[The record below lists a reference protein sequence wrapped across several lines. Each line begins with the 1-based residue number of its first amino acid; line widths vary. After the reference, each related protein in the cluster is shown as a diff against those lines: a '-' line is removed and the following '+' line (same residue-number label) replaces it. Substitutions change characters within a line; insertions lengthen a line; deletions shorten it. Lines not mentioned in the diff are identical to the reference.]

1 MKDSDQSKY
10 LRWGIPGWMMFISFF
25 GFLLIDVL
33 FSQESNKNEFYIFIT
48 QTAQQTVEFSSVS
61 AAVVGLLIA
70 AAGIPLGFLIYQ
82 VYFYIRWTSP
92 FSRDGLFPPF
102 VVGRWRDIE
111 RTLAGISDSQITGQ
125 ELWRR
130 DWIAEPQYT
139 NDHGVRWRYV
149 ENFFIENI
157 QKINIDPSGGGL
169 YIRYRYLLDLLH
181 TLGAGLFGLYLG
193 YAAYL
198 MAKVKIYNFSPSI
211 MLLIFLFC
219 LIILILLL
227 EIEDKL
233 KRGFQKDEIAT
244 GWINIKLDAL
254 VKKMPFIQR
263 VNLSVIYLFF
273 WGSFLYLGSPSPYS
287 AVYTEVQLGY
297 RVLILVLPLLIWFFT
312 NNGSTIKLRA
322 VEVSLLLTAGIVAF
336 LLSQHLRGILALDRW
351 SFGWVTFAF
360 LILNMIFI
368 KNRQNT
374 RDDLI
379 ALQNYTIKRIVNL
392 GNTPKKRAKKKASSS
407 ASVQP

>member
-1 MKDSDQSKY
+1 
-10 LRWGIPGWMMFISFF
+10 MMFISFF